1 MRVSVLALSALILLL
16 APASASAIIQVDRG
30 MAGARI
36 DNTKAEVR
44 AALGKP
50 RRVIT
55 GTNPFGEFTEY
66 RYRGQIRVL
75 FQGGKRVSSVSTT
88 GPGDRTR
95 RGVGVGSTEQ
105 RVQNRVAGVT
115 CESFGGFR
123 SCHTGDFSA
132 GSRVT
137 DFQIED
143 GRVSRVVVGIV
154 ID

>member
-1 MRVSVLALSALILLL
+1 MRVTVLALSLLLL
-16 APASASAIIQVDRG
+16 APASASAIIQVDKG

-44 AALGKP
+44 AALGNP
-50 RRVIT
+50 RRVMQ
-55 GTNPFGEFTEY
+55 GMNDFGEFTEY
-66 RYRGQIRVL
+66 RYRGQIRVI
-75 FQGGKRVSSVSTT
+75 FQGRKRVSSVSTT
-88 GPGDRTR
+88 GLGDRTR
-95 RGVGVGSTEQ
+95 RGVGVGSTEA
-105 RVQNRVAGVT
+105 RVRSRVAGIT
-115 CESFGGFR
+115 CESFGSFR
-123 SCHTGDFSA
+123 TCHTGDFSA